1 MANCWII
8 LACSLLCCALL
19 AAICCIDALNIAVFA
34 SLEAFDFVRT
44 DTVRLAVW
52 KLMDSTIVCL
62 SKNHT
67 VTGGI

>member
-1 MANCWII
+1 M
-8 LACSLLCCALL
+8 L

-44 DTVRLAVW
+44 DTVRLAIW
-52 KLMDSTIVCL
+52 KLMDSTMVCL